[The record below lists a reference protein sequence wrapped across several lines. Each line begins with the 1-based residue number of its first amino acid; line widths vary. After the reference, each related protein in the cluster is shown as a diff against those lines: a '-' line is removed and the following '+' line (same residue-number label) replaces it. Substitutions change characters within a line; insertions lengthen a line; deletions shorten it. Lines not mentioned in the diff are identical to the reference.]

1 MVSTYQA
8 VESLHSSDESMSSG
22 QLPILRWI
30 MPKAP
35 ILEPAL
41 LVWKNFLMRRGTSR
55 RSHEAHRVRNILAD
69 DFLVK

>member
-1 MVSTYQA
+1 
-8 VESLHSSDESMSSG
+8 
-22 QLPILRWI
+22 

-41 LVWKNFLMRRGTSR
+41 LAWKNFLMRRGTSK
-55 RSHEAHRVRNILAD
+55 RSHRTHRVRNILAD

>member
-1 MVSTYQA
+1 MVSTFQA

-22 QLPILRWI
+22 QLPILRQI

-41 LVWKNFLMRRGTSR
+41 LVWKKFLMRGTSK
-55 RSHEAHRVRNILAD
+55 RSQGAHRVRNILAD